1 MKIQLGNGNFQIETD
16 DRQYIL
22 QKKKVIQEG
31 RFTKPE
37 NVGKESFEDIGYY
50 TKLKYVLSAIGEQ
63 IILDNDDLKDIVKK
77 LNELSIEI
85 SKITNMLEVEV
96 NENGKN

>member
-16 DRQYIL
+16 EKQYIL
-22 QKKKVIQEG
+22 QKKKITQEG

-50 TKLKYVLSAIGEQ
+50 TKLKYVLSAIGEH

-77 LNELSIEI
+77 LKELSVEI
-85 SKITNMLEVEV
+85 SKMTSMLEIEV
-96 NENGKN
+96 DENEER